1 MSEYFYDLNEELPDT
16 VVMESAHRLYSV
28 LLNNFIYDVLHKKI
42 SVGADP
48 DENRINDIMK
58 PYLYLKNMDL
68 VYKER
73 FPDFVDFYPQYVTYE
88 IPTEYREIIERFV
101 KLYMPANQS
110 STRKVVY
117 TNS

>member
-1 MSEYFYDLNEELPDT
+1 
-16 VVMESAHRLYSV
+16 
-28 LLNNFIYDVLHKKI
+28 
-42 SVGADP
+42 
-48 DENRINDIMK
+48 
-58 PYLYLKNMDL
+58 MDL